1 MRTDSEIKYLLKS
14 MDVSDRKYFI
24 VSTEFVVLA
33 ANRFTMETHGKDIIG
48 KLCHEVI
55 YKSSHPCRN
64 CPAVIV
70 LKTGEPSLRPIQE
83 EQKSPKWSSCRYS
96 YPIKNANKVEALTL
110 LDFHQSAREE
120 IEVELERSN
129 SFLRNLILSSVDSV
143 VASDMTGKIIAFN
156 EAAAEITGYSQKE
169 ALEQLDIR
177 NFYPEDGARDVMKKL
192 RSDEFGGKGK
202 LKLYQ
207 TDILKKNSE
216 TVPISLN
223 AAVIYEGDKEVA
235 SIGFFHDLRDELRM
249 QSELENTRVQLL
261 QAEKMA
267 ALGKLSAGVA
277 HQLNN
282 PIGGITLFAKLILE
296 EYELE
301 EGAKEDMFRILKEAQ
316 RCKDTVKE
324 LLEFSRQTGHL
335 IKPNNLNKALSRTLF
350 LLENQSL
357 FQNINITKDLSEE
370 LPDVPVDM
378 QQMNHVF
385 MNIILNAAQ
394 AMDGC
399 GELTIKTALDKDRRK
414 ACIKISDTGPGIPSE
429 NISNV
434 FEPFFTTKEE
444 GEGTG
449 LGLSIVYGIIQNHSG
464 NITVE
469 SASGKGAVFNIELPL
484 DRVVDEKENKGE
496 DCE

>member
-1 MRTDSEIKYLLKS
+1 

-24 VSTEFVVLA
+24 VSTEFMVLA

-192 RSDEFGGKGK
+192 RSDEFGGR
-202 LKLYQ
+202 
-207 TDILKKNSE
+207 E
-216 TVPISLN
+216 
-223 AAVIYEGDKEVA
+223 
-235 SIGFFHDLRDELRM
+235 
-249 QSELENTRVQLL
+249 
-261 QAEKMA
+261 AE
-267 ALGKLSAGVA
+267 
-277 HQLNN
+277 
-282 PIGGITLFAKLILE
+282 I
-296 EYELE
+296 
-301 EGAKEDMFRILKEAQ
+301 
-316 RCKDTVKE
+316 
-324 LLEFSRQTGHL
+324 
-335 IKPNNLNKALSRTLF
+335 
-350 LLENQSL
+350 
-357 FQNINITKDLSEE
+357 
-370 LPDVPVDM
+370 
-378 QQMNHVF
+378 
-385 MNIILNAAQ
+385 
-394 AMDGC
+394 
-399 GELTIKTALDKDRRK
+399 
-414 ACIKISDTGPGIPSE
+414 
-429 NISNV
+429 ISNGY
-434 FEPFFTTKEE
+434 TQKK
-444 GEGTG
+444 
-449 LGLSIVYGIIQNHSG
+449 Q
-464 NITVE
+464 
-469 SASGKGAVFNIELPL
+469 
-484 DRVVDEKENKGE
+484 
-496 DCE
+496 